1 MRHALALL
9 LLVGGC
15 DSCRQQAPSRP
26 QIAALTFR
34 DDSTEALVALL
45 SEARVREIGARVLA
59 PAFDVTPLSGHPPR
73 EDAYRCEVR
82 LRTVGLRD
90 GGGALLLRS
99 LAEATCKRPDS
110 LDDPP
115 LEASAAVERLA
126 HPKDAGVDPAAPPSS
141 ALLTEHAQRAIAD
154 VLGGVADDARLRS
167 GDESVLLAALA
178 STDTERRRAAV
189 RAAGDRKSRAVVPK
203 LIGLLKDPSEEVR
216 DATLGALVQ
225 IGDPSA
231 VKPMV
236 SDIQFRD
243 VDSMRKILDAVAQI
257 GGREA
262 TEYLEF
268 VAEGH
273 DDAEVKAIAK
283 KALERLRRK
292 QDAR

>member
-1 MRHALALL
+1 MQRPALVLL
-9 LLVGGC
+9 LLFGGC
-15 DSCRQQAPSRP
+15 DSCRREAPARP
-26 QIAALTFR
+26 QIAQLTFR
-34 DDSTEALVALL
+34 DDSAEALGALL
-45 SEARVREIGARVLA
+45 SEARVREIGARVLGT
-59 PAFDVTPLSGHPPR
+59 AFDVTPLSGQPAR

-99 LAEATCKRPDS
+99 LAEATCKRPEAIDEPS
-110 LDDPP
+110 
-115 LEASAAVERLA
+115 LEASAAVERLV
-126 HPKDAGVDPAAPPSS
+126 HGKDGGADRAAPSS
-141 ALLTEHAQRAIAD
+141 ALLAEHAQRAIAD

-167 GDESVLLAALA
+167 GDESVLIAALA
-178 STDTERRRAAV
+178 SADAERRRSAV
-189 RAAGDRKSRAVVPK
+189 RAAGDRRSRAAVQK
-203 LIGLLKDPSEEVR
+203 LILLLKDPSEEVR

-225 IGDPSA
+225 IGDPAA

-243 VDSMRKILDAVAQI
+243 VESMRKILDAVAQI

-262 TEYLEF
+262 SEYLEF

-283 KALERLRRK
+283 KALERLRRR